1 MQRRD
6 IAQSVADALF
16 ETEQAVD
23 LALEKAALFLSHTS
37 SLRRSHNFSAMLG
50 HEGIAAVARSIET
63 LGQTRSHIMIAHS
76 ALAAAA
82 PQIGVRPATLHGT
95 GVDKPDVAPPPTGE
109 IAPLRVV
116 GEAPKGQAV

>member
-16 ETEQAVD
+16 EAEQAVD
-23 LALEKAALFLSHTS
+23 VALEKAALFITRTS
-37 SLRRSHNFSAMLG
+37 SLRRDHNFSAVLG
-50 HEGIAAVARSIET
+50 HEGVAAVARSIET
-63 LGQTRSHIMIAHS
+63 LGQTRGHMMTAHA

-95 GVDKPDVAPPPTGE
+95 GVDKPDPDVTKTGE
-109 IAPLRVV
+109 FAAPRVV
-116 GEAPKGQAV
+116 AEDRAA

>member
-16 ETEQAVD
+16 EAEQAVD
-23 LALEKAALFLSHTS
+23 LALEKAALFITHTS
-37 SLRRSHNFSAMLG
+37 SLRRDHNFSAVLG
-50 HEGIAAVARSIET
+50 HEGVAAVARSIET
-63 LGQTRSHIMIAHS
+63 LGQTRSHMMSAHA

-95 GVDKPDVAPPPTGE
+95 GTDKPDVDAPTGQ
-109 IAPLRVV
+109 IARPRAVA
-116 GEAPKGQAV
+116 EA